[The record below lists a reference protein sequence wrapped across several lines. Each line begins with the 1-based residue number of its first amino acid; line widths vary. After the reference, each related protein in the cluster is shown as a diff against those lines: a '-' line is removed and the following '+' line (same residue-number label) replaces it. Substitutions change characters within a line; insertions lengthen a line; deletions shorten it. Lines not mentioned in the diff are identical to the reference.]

1 VTPARKKIKKN
12 QKKEKKKKKK
22 EGELWGAITMVGASE
37 EGVAVQGGRV
47 HRSHVI

>member
-12 QKKEKKKKKK
+12 KKNQKK
-22 EGELWGAITMVGASE
+22 EGELWVAVTMVGASE

-47 HRSHVI
+47 HRIHVI